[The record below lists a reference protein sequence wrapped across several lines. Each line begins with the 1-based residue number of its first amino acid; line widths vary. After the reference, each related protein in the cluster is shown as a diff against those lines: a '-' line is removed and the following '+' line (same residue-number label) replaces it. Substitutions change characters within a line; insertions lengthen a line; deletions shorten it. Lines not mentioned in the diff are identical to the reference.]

1 MNAYKKLIILFTLLF
16 SLTFS
21 GCFHGDIGITVNED
35 GSVHNKYRFTGN
47 GFMQREINGLR
58 KEFASKGEVK
68 EIAQGDT
75 RGFEVDFDY
84 PDIES
89 MAKDKGSFAIAYKGK
104 NLGVAKKSGWF
115 FDDYRFDFLMKGDG
129 SSRNMGGMDADIS
142 LLLTMTF
149 PEAAKNHNADMVTPD
164 GKILTWNLLTSVIT
178 GQDQFMKADFRIYH
192 KDHIILTACVAFILI
207 ILAVF
212 LFVKAKSAS
221 QSAENS
227 GEGES
232 VETKGFTVPLVSKA
246 LVIIALLIGIF
257 ALYSFKSEPT
267 FTEADSIAY
276 VAGQETDK
284 ASEDKK

>member
-1 MNAYKKLIILFTLLF
+1 MLL

-21 GCFHGDIGITVNED
+21 GCFHGDIGLTINED

-47 GFMQREINGLR
+47 GFMQGEINKL
-58 KEFASKGEVK
+58 KKQFASKGEIK

-75 RGFEVDFDY
+75 RGFEVEYDY

-89 MAKDKGSFAIAYKGK
+89 MAKDKDSLANAHKGK

-115 FDDYRFDFLMKGDG
+115 FDDYRFDFLMEGDG
-129 SSRNMGGMDADIS
+129 RDTGGMDADIS

-164 GKILTWNLLTSVIT
+164 GKILTWNLLTSIIT

-207 ILAVF
+207 LLAIL
-212 LFVKAKSAS
+212 LFVKARSAS
-221 QSAENS
+221 QSVENS

-232 VETKGFTVPLVSKA
+232 VQTKGFTVPLISKA

-257 ALYSFKSEPT
+257 ALYSFKSEAT
-267 FTEADSIAY
+267 FTEADSISY

>member
-1 MNAYKKLIILFTLLF
+1 MNAYKKLLILFTMLL

-21 GCFHGDIGITVNED
+21 GCFHGDIGITINED

-58 KEFASKGEVK
+58 KQFVSKGEIK

-75 RGFEVDFDY
+75 RGFEVEYDY

-89 MAKDKGSFAIAYKGK
+89 MAKDKDSLANAHKGK

-115 FDDYRFDFLMKGDG
+115 FDDYRFDFLMEGDG
-129 SSRNMGGMDADIS
+129 RDTGGMDADIS

-164 GKILTWNLLTSVIT
+164 GKILTWNLLTSIIT
-178 GQDQFMKADFRIYH
+178 GQDKSMKADFRIYH
-192 KDHIILTACVAFILI
+192 KDHIILTGCIAFILI
-207 ILAVF
+207 LLAIL
-212 LFVKAKSAS
+212 LFVKARSAS

-232 VETKGFTVPLVSKA
+232 AETKGFAVPLISKA

-257 ALYSFKSEPT
+257 ALYSFKSEAT

>member
-1 MNAYKKLIILFTLLF
+1 MLL
-16 SLTFS
+16 SLALS
-21 GCFHGDIGITVNED
+21 GCFHGNMEMTINED
-35 GSVHNKYRFTGN
+35 GSVHNKHRYTGN
-47 GFMQREINGLR
+47 PFLLKKININELR
-58 KEFASKGEVK
+58 DIYAPLGDIK
-68 EIAQGDT
+68 EIVQGDT
-75 RGFEVDFDY
+75 RGFEVEFDY

-89 MAKDKGSFAIAYKGK
+89 MAKDKEIGIAKAYKGK

-115 FDDYRFDFLMKGDG
+115 FDDYRFDFLMKGKGRRNDG
-129 SSRNMGGMDADIS
+129 LDGLSGADVS
-142 LLLTMTF
+142 YMLTINF

-164 GKILTWNLLTSVIT
+164 GKTLTWNLLTHIIT

-207 ILAVF
+207 LLAIL
-212 LFVKAKSAS
+212 LFVKARSAS
-221 QSAENS
+221 QAAENS

-232 VETKGFTVPLVSKA
+232 VETKGFAVPLISKA

-257 ALYSFKSEPT
+257 ALYSFKSEAT

>member
-1 MNAYKKLIILFTLLF
+1 MLL

-21 GCFHGDIGITVNED
+21 GCFHGDIGITINED

-58 KEFASKGEVK
+58 KQFVSKGEIK

-75 RGFEVDFDY
+75 RGFEVEYDY

-89 MAKDKGSFAIAYKGK
+89 MAKDKDSLANAHKGK

-115 FDDYRFDFLMKGDG
+115 FDDYRFDFLMEGDG
-129 SSRNMGGMDADIS
+129 RDTGGMDADIS

-164 GKILTWNLLTSVIT
+164 GKILTWNLLTSIIT
-178 GQDQFMKADFRIYH
+178 GQDKSMKADFRIYH
-192 KDHIILTACVAFILI
+192 KDHIILTGCIAFILI
-207 ILAVF
+207 LLAIL
-212 LFVKAKSAS
+212 LFVKARSAS

-232 VETKGFTVPLVSKA
+232 AETKGFAVPLISKA

-257 ALYSFKSEPT
+257 ALYSFKSEAT